1 MASPLQWL
9 GPSTDDPSRRVPRP
23 TPVLP
28 TTAETTITDVSGL
41 IASRRAPPTIATS
54 TSANASKASSSASS
68 RAGSP
73 NSSASLSSPTWTTTS
88 PAATSASSTPKAETI
103 TKTDLTSTLTL
114 STINATNA
122 TKDLPHPNAADSSE
136 SDQSSTESSQ
146 SWKSCT
152 SSPSSPSLGQPSKP
166 SDRFV
171 SQLSRAITA
180 AALSTP
186 TDTSSQ
192 PPSPLIDS
200 HSSSPTPQ
208 PEPTTPHFDD
218 SFDVSNLTD
227 SNVSHDSSSHHTV
240 YVYSTFGKC
249 SHLNYSVYTAQ
260 EAASKHLRR
269 PLPDSFTD
277 PSSVPRQHLRP
288 RLNTP
293 ETAIDNETETS
304 SAPRVSSSAS
314 ARNTQKTKKKHSHP
328 PVSSSHR
335 HPSTNASTNEQEQGP
350 TNRQSPSSFSLTTT
364 DTTAGNNSFVGCGF
378 DPDIDRD
385 IRTSELF
392 HSSSPNP
399 HIDSNM
405 TSGHPFEAAMN
416 RDRQGSFV
424 SAGPKPISMI
434 NPNRGDTNRGRR
446 ESYVGSLMGGMSW
459 GGLSASS
466 FIKDEIYVGTSPN
479 IMHQSPSNLS
489 SSYIPK
495 MEANFM
501 RDFMCCDTV
510 WPTMHELLQHYEE
523 CHTRQTPSA
532 SRHAGGSANQRN
544 PNAGSTLGVPGQSN
558 LQAIQQGSQ
567 LGQTRPVGAPTSVNG
582 SGLTLGLGVGGFQQ
596 LVRQPPT
603 TPGQQQQQIQQA
615 QSTPIA
621 PKQTLSQLN
630 DDMDAVGD
638 MEMDDAVGPMDLDDN
653 QRTIQQTRQ
662 LFGQQRPQLNLN
674 SSGLAHQGLRT
685 STPTTPAAANFGFA
699 NNPTVSS
706 VNTPTLSTQQGFPS
720 RTQQFSHESTP
731 DLDDDDVD
739 GLGMKMDLSNMDLS
753 NNFGM
758 GFANNLGGL
767 DFSTINDP
775 AKSLYS
781 PNGAASNAP
790 QLSQQQQALAAQ
802 LAQFSLD
809 QSQFPPGSDTAA
821 LLQQMSAAFLLP
833 EEPKP
838 FRCPVIGCEKA
849 YKNQNGLKYHKAH
862 GHATQQLHENGDGT
876 FSIVNPETS
885 APYPGTLGME
895 KEKPFKCDYCG
906 KRYKN
911 LNGLKYHK
919 QHSPACDPE
928 VLAQQQNLLST
939 MAATLGQ
946 NPMALGINMP
956 LPNIGEEPMN

>member
-1 MASPLQWL
+1 
-9 GPSTDDPSRRVPRP
+9 
-23 TPVLP
+23 
-28 TTAETTITDVSGL
+28 
-41 IASRRAPPTIATS
+41 
-54 TSANASKASSSASS
+54 
-68 RAGSP
+68 
-73 NSSASLSSPTWTTTS
+73 
-88 PAATSASSTPKAETI
+88 
-103 TKTDLTSTLTL
+103 
-114 STINATNA
+114 
-122 TKDLPHPNAADSSE
+122 
-136 SDQSSTESSQ
+136 
-146 SWKSCT
+146 
-152 SSPSSPSLGQPSKP
+152 
-166 SDRFV
+166 
-171 SQLSRAITA
+171 
-180 AALSTP
+180 
-186 TDTSSQ
+186 
-192 PPSPLIDS
+192 
-200 HSSSPTPQ
+200 
-208 PEPTTPHFDD
+208 
-218 SFDVSNLTD
+218 
-227 SNVSHDSSSHHTV
+227 
-240 YVYSTFGKC
+240 
-249 SHLNYSVYTAQ
+249 
-260 EAASKHLRR
+260 
-269 PLPDSFTD
+269 
-277 PSSVPRQHLRP
+277 
-288 RLNTP
+288 
-293 ETAIDNETETS
+293 
-304 SAPRVSSSAS
+304 
-314 ARNTQKTKKKHSHP
+314 
-328 PVSSSHR
+328 
-335 HPSTNASTNEQEQGP
+335 
-350 TNRQSPSSFSLTTT
+350 
-364 DTTAGNNSFVGCGF
+364 
-378 DPDIDRD
+378 
-385 IRTSELF
+385 
-392 HSSSPNP
+392 
-399 HIDSNM
+399 
-405 TSGHPFEAAMN
+405 
-416 RDRQGSFV
+416 
-424 SAGPKPISMI
+424 
-434 NPNRGDTNRGRR
+434 
-446 ESYVGSLMGGMSW
+446 
-459 GGLSASS
+459 
-466 FIKDEIYVGTSPN
+466 
-479 IMHQSPSNLS
+479 
-489 SSYIPK
+489 

-523 CHTRQTPSA
+523 CHTRQNSSA
-532 SRHAGGSANQRN
+532 SRHAGGSASQRN
-544 PNAGSTLGVPGQSN
+544 SNAGNTLGVPGQSN

-567 LGQTRPVGAPTSVNG
+567 LGQTRPIGAPISVSGN
-582 SGLTLGLGVGGFQQ
+582 GLTLGLGVGGFQQ
-596 LVRQPPT
+596 LVRQPPS
-603 TPGQQQQQIQQA
+603 TPGQQQQQVQQA

-674 SSGLAHQGLRT
+674 SSGLVHQGLRT

-911 LNGLKYHK
+911 LNGLKYVGGPF
-919 QHSPACDPE
+919 QTISLSSSDPY
-928 VLAQQQNLLST
+928 
-939 MAATLGQ
+939 
-946 NPMALGINMP
+946 
-956 LPNIGEEPMN
+956 